1 MTHSP
6 YRVAT
11 RLTGFEIA
19 RPAYETSQ
27 AGSLEWMARAHAASA
42 RTASSDPASFDE
54 RAYVAQMQKLFAR
67 FGCPPEKIAARG
79 YEVADISHSRWE
91 DMLVYDLRRHADG
104 ATAGVRTEVFMRA
117 AERACERLY
126 ANVWTP
132 PSDLIH
138 VTCTGYAS
146 PSAAQR
152 LVARRGW
159 GQSTRITHAYHMGC
173 YAAFPAVRMAAGLLS
188 SGSRADITPRA
199 GMVPR
204 ADVVHN
210 EVCSLH
216 LHPADHAPEQL
227 VVQSL
232 FADGHIRY
240 SVVRG
245 GESDGKSLA
254 LLSMREELVPDS
266 SDAMSWVVA
275 DTGMAMTLA
284 RDVPMRIARGV
295 REFVASL
302 YAEAKLDMRRDLER
316 TIFAVHP
323 GGPKIIEAVQQSL
336 ELTDAQTAASR
347 EVLFRFGNMSSAT
360 LPHVWTTLVN
370 DGSVAVGTP
379 VVSLAFGPGLTMC
392 GALMM
397 KE

>member
-11 RLTGFEIA
+11 RLSGFEIV

-27 AGSLEWMARAHAASA
+27 AGSLEWLSRLHAASA
-42 RTASSDPASFDE
+42 RAASTDPASFDG
-54 RAYVAQMQKLFAR
+54 RAYAAQVSKLLAR
-67 FGCPPEKIAARG
+67 VGCSPEKIAARG
-79 YEVADISHSRWE
+79 YEVADISHTRWE
-91 DMLVYDLRRHADG
+91 DMLVYDVVRRPDG
-104 ATAGVRTEVFMRA
+104 APAGTRTEVFMRA
-117 AERACERLY
+117 AERAFERLY
-126 ANVWTP
+126 ATVWTP

-152 LVARRGW
+152 LVTRRGW
-159 GQSTRITHAYHMGC
+159 GETTRVTHAYHMGC
-173 YAAFPAVRMAAGLLS
+173 YAALPAIRMAAGFLAS
-188 SGSRADITPRA
+188 ASNASSRADI
-199 GMVPR
+199 
-204 ADVVHN
+204 VHT
-210 EVCSLH
+210 EICSLH
-216 LHPADHAPEQL
+216 LHPAEHAPEQL

-232 FADGHIRY
+232 FADGHVRY

-245 GESDGKSLA
+245 GESDGKSLT
-254 LLSMREELVPDS
+254 LLSAREVLVPDS
-266 SDAMSWVVA
+266 SGAMSWIVS

-302 YAEAKLDMRRDLER
+302 YAEGKLDMRRDLER
-316 TIFAVHP
+316 TVFAVHP
-323 GGPKIIEAVQQSL
+323 GGPRIIEGIQQAL

-347 EVLFRFGNMSSAT
+347 EVLFRFGNMSSST
-360 LPHVWTTLVN
+360 LPHVWTALMN
-370 DGSVAVGTP
+370 DAGVTTGTP
-379 VVSLAFGPGLTMC
+379 IVSLAFGPGLTMC
-392 GALMM
+392 GALMI

>member
-11 RLTGFEIA
+11 RLTGFEFA

-27 AGSLEWMARAHAASA
+27 AGSLEWLARAHAASA
-42 RTASSDPASFDE
+42 RTASSDPATFDE
-54 RAYVAQMQKLFAR
+54 RASVAQMQKLFAR

-79 YEVADISHSRWE
+79 FEVADISHSRWE
-91 DMLVYDLRRHADG
+91 DMLVYDLRRRADG
-104 ATAGVRTEVFMRA
+104 AAASVRTEVFMRA

-152 LVARRGW
+152 LVTRRSW
-159 GQSTRITHAYHMGC
+159 GRTTRVTHAYHMGC
-173 YAAFPAVRMAAGLLS
+173 YAAFPAVRMAAGLLA
-188 SGSRADITPRA
+188 SGSRDAAAAR
-199 GMVPR
+199 V
-204 ADVVHN
+204 DVVHN
-210 EVCSLH
+210 EICSLH

-232 FADGHIRY
+232 FADGHVRY

-254 LLSMREELVPDS
+254 LLSTREELVPDS

-275 DTGMAMTLA
+275 DTGMTMTLA
-284 RDVPMRIARGV
+284 RDVPVRIARGV

-302 YAEAKLDMRRDLER
+302 YDEAKLDIRRDIER
-316 TIFAVHP
+316 TIFAIHP

-360 LPHVWTTLVN
+360 LPHVWTSLVN

-379 VVSLAFGPGLTMC
+379 IVSLAFGPGLTMC
-392 GALMM
+392 GALMT